1 MVSRTRAWPRER
13 IKKINK
19 KKMALC
25 NRQFLGF
32 WGDCG
37 RSRRVATALKSR
49 KLLPHNYLVH
59 SSSVTVVRIFFFF
72 FYSSLSPF
80 FFSFYYCDFISLRL
94 STSFYNNRSA
104 SNCSFLFHSSF
115 FPFPLTSV
123 RCRSHLILFEY
134 SSDTNEKEKK
144 RVVDRYGW
152 GAQEWANDR
161 LTSTHLKK

>member
-1 MVSRTRAWPRER
+1 
-13 IKKINK
+13 
-19 KKMALC
+19 ALC

-72 FYSSLSPF
+72 FFLPVF
-80 FFSFYYCDFISLRL
+80 FFLFIIVI
-94 STSFYNNRSA
+94 
-104 SNCSFLFHSSF
+104 SFLFVYQPRFITTDLQATVLFYFIPVF

-161 LTSTHLKK
+161 LTSTHLKKKKKMCLIFSSFLMSSFSVFPF